1 MVYNDHSNKTTLT
14 IPSLSDYTIR
24 TYDFGLDM
32 RPITISLDA
41 TTWELAKKKQNFSA
55 WVRDQLRS
63 ERNKREEK
71 PKHVWKEC
79 RPCDVQFKATPN
91 WVTCPQCGEDT
102 VKDLSY

>member
-1 MVYNDHSNKTTLT
+1 MEYKLHSIKNTLANTSVYE
-14 IPSLSDYTIR
+14 YTIR
-24 TYDFGLDM
+24 TYDFGLSM

-91 WVTCPQCGEDT
+91 WVTCPQCGQDT
-102 VKDLSY
+102 VTDLSY